1 VIPALIVP
9 ILTGRSTLYE
19 MLATID
25 YPIKK
30 LIVIDNGAGVDLDS
44 VSRNRCI
51 ERAHVI
57 TMPAN
62 LGVAGSW
69 NLGIKSA
76 PFAPWWLI
84 ANYDIAWHAG
94 SLERLA
100 AASGPDR
107 ITLSAG
113 IPPWCAFT
121 IGEDVIDKVGGLF
134 DEMLHP
140 AYFEDNDMTRRCEAV
155 DIEVRATDVTVTHA
169 NSSTL
174 QSGYQEANARTY
186 KANMDYYAAKR
197 EAEDYSAGTWSLA
210 RRRAQ
215 SWD

>member
-1 VIPALIVP
+1 MIPALIVP
-9 ILTGRSTLYE
+9 ILTGPGLLYQ
-19 MLATID
+19 MLNTID
-25 YPIKK
+25 YPVAD
-30 LIVIDNGAGVDLDS
+30 LIVIDNGHAVEIDKLGNNGMVVEWHL
-44 VSRNRCI
+44 
-51 ERAHVI
+51 I

-84 ANYDIAWHAG
+84 ANYDVEWPAG
-94 SLERLA
+94 ALKRLA
-100 AASGPDR
+100 EASGPDR
-107 ITLSAG
+107 VTLSAA

-121 IGEDVIDKVGGLF
+121 IGEDVINEVGLF
-134 DEMLHP
+134 DEAMHP
-140 AYFEDNDMTRRCEAV
+140 AYFEDRDYEDRCRNAGIEIRTT
-155 DIEVRATDVTVTHA
+155 DINVTHA

-174 QSGYQEANARTY
+174 RDGYQEANARTY
-186 KANMDYYAAKR
+186 GANFTYYQAKR
-197 EAEDYSAGTWSLA
+197 AEGDLSAGAWSLE

>member
-1 VIPALIVP
+1 MIPALIVP
-9 ILTGRSTLYE
+9 ILTGPGLLYQ

-25 YPIKK
+25 YPVGD
-30 LIVIDNGAGVDLDS
+30 LIVIDNGHAVELDRLGDNGM
-44 VSRNRCI
+44 VGRW
-51 ERAHVI
+51 HLI

-76 PFAPWWLI
+76 PLAPWWLI
-84 ANYDIAWHAG
+84 ANHDVEWPAG

-100 AASGPDR
+100 DASSPER
-107 ITLSAG
+107 VTLSAA

-121 IGEDVIDKVGGLF
+121 IGEDVINKVGLF
-134 DEMLHP
+134 DESFHP
-140 AYFEDNDMTRRCEAV
+140 AYFEDRDMEDRCRNAGIEIRST
-155 DIEVRATDVTVTHA
+155 DINVTHA

-174 QSGYQEANARTY
+174 RDGYQEANARTY
-186 KANMDYYAAKR
+186 GANYTYYQAKR
-197 EAEDYSAGTWSLA
+197 ADGDLSAGAWSLE